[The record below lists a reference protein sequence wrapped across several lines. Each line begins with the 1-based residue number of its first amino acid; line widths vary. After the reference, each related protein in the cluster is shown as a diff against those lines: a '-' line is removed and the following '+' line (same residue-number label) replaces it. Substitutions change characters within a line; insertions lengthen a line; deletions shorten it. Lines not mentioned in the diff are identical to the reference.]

1 MEIVWRGRWSPLLI
15 LDSDIMFEDSV
26 KKLLAEALENRS
38 DLFLIDLSIS
48 SSNAIC
54 VILDGDNGVSLND
67 CIEVSRQI
75 EHNLD
80 REEVDFSLEVA
91 SAGASEPLKLH
102 RQYQKNIGRKLKVTL
117 SETGKA
123 VEGKLTQVS
132 DNQIVLEYKVRE
144 PKPVGKGKVTVEKKE
159 EIAFDAIKEA
169 KVMVTF

>member
-1 MEIVWRGRWSPLLI
+1 MRFKRKKEIVWRGRWSPLLI

-26 KKLLAEALENRS
+26 KKLLAEALENRP
-38 DLFLIDLSIS
+38 DLFLIDLTIS

-91 SAGASEPLKLH
+91 SA
-102 RQYQKNIGRKLKVTL
+102 
-117 SETGKA
+117 
-123 VEGKLTQVS
+123 
-132 DNQIVLEYKVRE
+132 
-144 PKPVGKGKVTVEKKE
+144 
-159 EIAFDAIKEA
+159 
-169 KVMVTF
+169 